1 MGYLRRTSYATEW
14 RPLPFESLS
23 GHRKHEV
30 HYWLATGRAFGHK
43 ISAPIPLYWAWN
55 AQEQKCV
62 CVHCSVPVAYQVC
75 VYTVLCKMPVF
86 FSCKWNNKT
95 LVQTTVVIGKTSMT
109 HRYIQS
115 VTCTHHNQFKRHDST
130 ISHWMLNRPDH
141 LHDIM
146 TATTTHVFC
155 GTSALLQQQSAS
167 TAIISDMQRM
177 TWTSN
182 NLNKVPKAPMS
193 KT

>member
-14 RPLPFESLS
+14 RLLPFESLS

-43 ISAPIPLYWAWN
+43 IFAPIPLYWAWN

-95 LVQTTVVIGKTSMT
+95 LVQTRVVIGKTSMT

-130 ISHWMLNRPDH
+130 ISHWMLNRPPAWHYDCYYDSRLLWH
-141 LHDIM
+141 FR
-146 TATTTHVFC
+146 TSATTICQHSYYFWHATDDLDF
-155 GTSALLQQQSAS
+155 QQS
-167 TAIISDMQRM
+167 
-177 TWTSN
+177 
-182 NLNKVPKAPMS
+182 K
-193 KT
+193 